1 MKKRAVSMFLAA
13 LMAASGVLTGIGG
26 GGTAHAA
33 GANNPPEKPTDLKV
47 EMLEYAY
54 GINTKNPSFSWV
66 VNDSDKNEIQSAYRI
81 VVSSTS
87 ALAGDVHDTGW
98 VDSSESS
105 YVHADAL
112 EGILAD
118 NELYYWQV
126 QTKDKDGAES
136 PLSDARPFMTD
147 ISSEWQSLNGIWSTP
162 NAVAEEG
169 GDTEEEEPVAEQDT
183 WQNYT
188 VEQTISIQSGNAFGI
203 LIRMSADGNGYMVQ
217 VRDADN
223 VLRVQKVEGATV
235 SKDIASEINL
245 SDSGITLP
253 VDASE
258 FKLKITAQDS
268 ILSFAVA
275 TDMSQPDNYT
285 EVGTADISGLGNF
298 TSGRIGYRTGM
309 YESGTV
315 SDLKVTSLDDGEI
328 LYESDF
334 SDDDGM
340 FSGCTV
346 SEGKL
351 QVGKST
357 YSVYPAEVFNWDN
370 YAVEQTMTVT
380 GGDALAMLL
389 RTDESTKDGY
399 MAQVRTAD
407 NVIKLHKIDGGT
419 VNSTAFQEIK
429 LSDSGITLPTDGSAF
444 RVKAVMEGS
453 VFSFAIDTQAA
464 DGSSYQE
471 VTDTVDISGQG
482 NLLTGQFGYRTG
494 LEETGTIDDVTVT
507 SKAGKVIYT
516 SSFDEDEKRFP
527 GCSVKD
533 GVLVIGK
540 AAFSIFGGEEAAE
553 TGKLEER
560 SNFSFFRSPRLNVE
574 NKDNVD
580 KAIVSIASRGTG
592 KDRGIIADIFMNGEC
607 LGAGSARELGKVGSY
622 GGTSNYTQVYYNS
635 YDVTDII
642 GEGDANVIS
651 VIGNCRDSS
660 RGILVQMT
668 VFYNDGTKEILT
680 NSGAEGSGW
689 KTLDGTQAFGDEG
702 TTIGTGYVQLFH
714 ENINANE
721 YPTGWN
727 EVDFDDSKWAPAQ
740 VTTTIADAANGTS
753 GRVLYP
759 YSSENPLRVETNE
772 STKKV
777 YTNDSGN
784 VVVDLGKEII
794 GGMRI
799 NLESASEQ
807 KVTVHMGEEMNDD
820 GTVKWQLSASPD
832 YEDVWTLKTGEN
844 RFDTV
849 TMRNFRYVEF
859 VGLDETTKQTMVSNP
874 DSVMGWAIQQT
885 FDEDESSYEATDG
898 SDAAVLMNRLYEFSK
913 YTIKATNQDVFVDSQ
928 ARERAPYEGDLLVNS
943 NTSYAVSNNYS
954 LARHSNEWLI
964 DNQTWPNDY
973 RIFSVE
979 MAYWDYI
986 YTGNIDS
993 VRENYQAL
1001 KNKMTAQIVYEDEE
1015 TGLIHCRG
1023 SQAGESAL
1031 IDWPTGERDGYQG
1044 SYYDVVLNS
1053 EYVGIYLRMATL
1065 SEAIGETEDAAY
1077 YTAKSEK
1084 LKETLLT
1091 YAYDEENGC
1100 FYDSLNQNLQPTQH
1114 SSTHATAYALTYGVF
1129 ENQAMADEMCEF
1141 VYNKCKDEFKGSVY
1155 FTYFILKGLYV
1166 GNHGDYA
1173 EALMT
1178 NPKVGENVKTFAS
1191 VLDDL
1196 NCTISPEAWG
1206 HKHKGNM
1213 TLSHPWGASPG
1224 CSIVQGTFG
1233 ILPTK
1238 AGFEEFDIKLQPGAV
1253 ASASIKTPT
1262 VKGAVEASYTNAN
1275 EENGIEATVTIP
1287 ANTKANVY
1295 MPVSKTNLGYLFV
1308 DGEKTEAVNYGNY
1321 LMVELGSGTWTL
1333 SIDDETEVE
1342 YKPQLNISARPEKSE
1357 LEVGEA
1363 SVVKTKVSDQ
1373 FGTNLTEEE
1382 DMEVTYKSTDEE
1394 VLSVDKDGNVTA
1406 LKEGSASV
1414 EVTAKYKGETATET
1428 IDFTVVPAPVYL
1440 QDFVLDLE
1448 CGDAAIGV
1456 NKTTQATL
1464 KAVYSDGHE
1473 EVIDNSLVTFAVEG
1487 DAVSIDENGVVT
1499 GLKGGEAVIT
1509 ASTLDKMTEVTD
1521 RFASER
1527 IQVDTV
1533 WAFDNVSSP
1542 LNGLEIKD
1550 GSIYA
1555 GVGKKVQNVDAD
1567 KQGSVVSGSFT
1578 VENVAANIAFN
1589 AQSDSQR
1596 YFWQFRTDGTLK
1608 KHKGSADVY
1617 GDTVPIQ
1624 LKKGENTFL
1633 IATID
1638 GKIYTYLNGG
1648 LIDVCDVDPN
1658 LPVSGGFGVRNGS
1671 SESFYINSLSIGNSM
1686 SFVAESKVSVTAENL
1701 PTIQSV
1707 ENPADILVTAG
1718 TAWEELNLPSQ
1729 VKVTLSDGTTK
1740 EVAVTWSGDY
1750 NADVPGDYNL
1760 TGTLTEDGSFEN
1772 PNGVQA
1778 ALKIT
1783 VQQVIQEPTVIT
1795 DEETN
1800 VTVEAEAGVL
1810 PDGTILVVDVLTEGE
1825 VFEQCQSAL
1834 KDICGKLMPY
1844 QVQLFSGDAAVDLQG
1859 NKVVVKI
1866 PVPEGYDTASLL
1878 FYQLNADG
1886 ELVPVAFRCEDG
1898 QIIFETDSLGVFVA
1912 GEKKAEEPT
1921 DPDNPDKPGDTD
1933 KPGDNNQGTDNKP
1946 GDNNNST
1953 TGTDGTGAQDKNNS
1967 TVKTGDDKYARMYT
1981 FSLIGALVVMGC
1993 VGGGILYR
2001 RRKK

>member
-1 MKKRAVSMFLAA
+1 MKKSAVSMLLAA
-13 LMAASGVLTGIGG
+13 LMAASGVFSGVGT
-26 GGTAHAA
+26 TAHAA
-33 GANNPPEKPTDLKV
+33 GANNSPEKPTDLKV

-162 NAVAEEG
+162 NAGKEE
-169 GDTEEEEPVAEQDT
+169 DAQDS
-183 WQNYT
+183 WQDYT

-203 LIRMSADGNGYMVQ
+203 LIRMSAEGNGYMVQ
-217 VRDADN
+217 IRDADN

-315 SDLKVTSLDDGEI
+315 SALKVTSLDDGGI

-370 YAVEQTMTVT
+370 YAVEQTMAVI

-419 VNSTAFQEIK
+419 VNSTAFQEIR
-429 LSDSGITLPTDGSAF
+429 LSDSGITLPTDGSEF

-494 LEETGTIDDVTVT
+494 RTESGTIDDIKVT
-507 SKAGKVIYT
+507 SKSGSVVYE
-516 SSFDEDEKRFP
+516 SSFDSDDAKFS
-527 GCSVKD
+527 GCSVQD
-533 GVLVIGK
+533 GRLVVGNS
-540 AAFSIFGGEEAAE
+540 AFSVFSTAE
-553 TGKLEER
+553 DGKLTEL
-560 SNFSFFRSPRLNVE
+560 SNFSFFRSPRLTVDKE
-574 NKDNVD
+574 TVD
-580 KAIVSIASRGTG
+580 KAIVSIASRGTAM
-592 KDRGIIADIFMNGEC
+592 DRGIIADIFMNGQC
-607 LGAGSARELGKVGSY
+607 LGAGSARELANVGSY
-622 GGTSNYTQVYYNS
+622 GGTSSYTQVYYNS
-635 YDVTDII
+635 YDVTDIL
-642 GEGDANVIS
+642 GYGDENVIS
-651 VIGNCRDSS
+651 VIGNCRDSN

-668 VFYNDGTKEILT
+668 VFYNDGSKEILT
-680 NSGAEGSGW
+680 NSGVEGSGW
-689 KTLDGTQAFGDEG
+689 KTLDGTNAFGDKG
-702 TTIGTGYVQLFH
+702 DGITTGYVTLLH

-721 YPTGWN
+721 YPAGWN
-727 EVDFDDSKWAPAQ
+727 EVDFDDSEWAPAQ
-740 VTTTIADAANGTS
+740 VNTAVADVTSGTS

-772 STKKV
+772 ETKKV
-777 YTNDSGN
+777 YVNDSGN

-799 NLESASEQ
+799 GLETASEQ

-820 GTVKWQLSASPD
+820 GTVKWQLTAVPK
-832 YEDVWTLKTGEN
+832 YEDVWTLAAGEN
-844 RFDTV
+844 CFDTV

-859 VGLDETTKQTMVSNP
+859 IGLDAATQQNLVDNP
-874 DSVMGWAIQQT
+874 DSVTGWAIQQE
-885 FDEDESSYEATDG
+885 FDESESSYEATDG
-898 SDAAVLMNRLYEFSK
+898 SEAAVLMNRLYELCK
-913 YTIKATNQDVFVDSQ
+913 YTIQATNQDVFVDSQ

-943 NTSYAVSNNYS
+943 NTSYAVSGNYS
-954 LARHSNEWLI
+954 LARHSNEWLM
-964 DNQTWPNDY
+964 DNETWPNDY

-979 MAYWDYI
+979 MTYWDYI

-993 VRENYQAL
+993 LKENYSAL
-1001 KNKMTAQIVYEDEE
+1001 KRKLTAEVEYEDAA
-1015 TGLIHCRG
+1015 TGLIRANG
-1023 SQAGESAL
+1023 SQAGNSAI
-1031 IDWPTGERDGYQG
+1031 IDWPTSERDGYQG
-1044 SYYDVVLNS
+1044 SYYDVVFNA
-1053 EYVGIYLRMATL
+1053 EYVGIYKLMATL
-1065 SEAIGETEDAAY
+1065 STALGEMEDAAY
-1077 YTAKSEK
+1077 YTEKSEK

-1091 YAYDEENGC
+1091 YAYDEANGC
-1100 FYDSLNQNLQPTQH
+1100 FYDSLDQSLQATKH

-1129 ENQAMADEMCEF
+1129 ENQAMADDMCEF
-1141 VYNKCKDEFKGSVY
+1141 VYNQCKEEFKGSVY
-1155 FTYFILKGLYV
+1155 VTYFILKGLYV
-1166 GNHGDYA
+1166 GNHGEYA

-1191 VLDDL
+1191 LLDDL
-1196 NCTISPEAWG
+1196 NCTITPEAWG
-1206 HKHKGNM
+1206 HQWKGNM

-1238 AGFEEFDIKLQPGAV
+1238 AGFEEFDIKLQPGEID
-1253 ASASIKTPT
+1253 SAEVKAPT
-1262 VKGAVEASYTNAN
+1262 VKGTVEASYTNAGT
-1275 EENGIEATVTIP
+1275 ENGIEATVTIP
-1287 ANTKANVY
+1287 VNTKAKVY
-1295 MPVSKTNLGYLFV
+1295 MPVTNKNLGYLLV

-1321 LMVELGSGTWTL
+1321 LMVELGSGTWNITISDEEVGYKPYL
-1333 SIDDETEVE
+1333 DITASAETTELETDETA
-1342 YKPQLNISARPEKSE
+1342 LITA
-1357 LEVGEA
+1357 
-1363 SVVKTKVSDQ
+1363 KVTDQ
-1373 FGTNLTEEE
+1373 FGSGITADDGLKL
-1382 DMEVTYKSTDEE
+1382 TYKSTDES
-1394 VLSVDKDGNVTA
+1394 VLTVDENGVVTA
-1406 LKEGSASV
+1406 LKAGAASVTITAEYMEETKSAS
-1414 EVTAKYKGETATET
+1414 
-1428 IDFTVVPAPVYL
+1428 IDFTVVQAPL
-1440 QDFVLDLE
+1440 SLKDFVLELN
-1448 CGDAAIGV
+1448 CGDMPIGV
-1456 NKTTQATL
+1456 DKTTQATL
-1464 KAVYSDGHE
+1464 KAVYNDGHE
-1473 EVIDNSLVTFAVEG
+1473 EIIDSSMVTFTVEG
-1487 DAVSIDENGVVT
+1487 DAASIDENGVVT
-1499 GLKGGEAVIT
+1499 GLKEGEAVIT
-1509 ASTLDKMTEVTD
+1509 ATTKEKVAELTK
-1521 RFASER
+1521 RFATER
-1527 IQVDTV
+1527 IQVETV
-1533 WAFDNVSSP
+1533 WEFDNANSP
-1542 LNGLEIKD
+1542 LSGVEVKD
-1550 GSIYA
+1550 GSLYA
-1555 GVGKKVQNVDAD
+1555 AKGQKVQNVDAD

-1578 VENVAANIAFN
+1578 IESVAANIAFN
-1589 AQSDSQR
+1589 AQDDNNR

-1608 KHKGSADVY
+1608 KHKGNADVF
-1617 GDTVPIQ
+1617 GDLVPIK
-1624 LKKGENTFL
+1624 LKDGENTFL
-1633 IATID
+1633 IATIE
-1638 GKIYTYLNGG
+1638 GKIYTYLNEE
-1648 LIDVCDVDPN
+1648 LIDICDADPMM
-1658 LPVSGGFGVRNGS
+1658 PASGGFGVRNGM
-1671 SESFYINSLSIGNSM
+1671 SESFYINSLSVGSGL
-1686 SFVAESKVSVTAENL
+1686 SFTAQNTVSVTTKQL

-1729 VKVTLSDGTTK
+1729 VKVTLSDGVTK

-1800 VTVEAEAGVL
+1800 VTVEAEAGVI
-1810 PDGTILVVDVLTEGE
+1810 PDGTVLVVDVLNTGE
-1825 VFEQCQSAL
+1825 IFEECQTAL
-1834 KDICGKLMPY
+1834 KDICEKFTTY
-1844 QVQLFSGDAAVDLQG
+1844 QVQLLNGNAEVDLQG
-1859 NKVVVKI
+1859 SKVVVKI
-1866 PVPEGYDTASLL
+1866 PVPEGYDMASLL

-1898 QIIFETDSLGVFVA
+1898 QIIFETDILGVFVA

-1921 DPDNPDKPGDTD
+1921 DPDNPDKPGD
-1933 KPGDNNQGTDNKP
+1933 
-1946 GDNNNST
+1946 NNNST
-1953 TGTDGTGAQDKNNS
+1953 TGAGTGAQDKDDS
-1967 TVKTGDDKYARMYT
+1967 TVKTGDDKYTRIYT

-1993 VGGGILYR
+1993 VGGGIVYR